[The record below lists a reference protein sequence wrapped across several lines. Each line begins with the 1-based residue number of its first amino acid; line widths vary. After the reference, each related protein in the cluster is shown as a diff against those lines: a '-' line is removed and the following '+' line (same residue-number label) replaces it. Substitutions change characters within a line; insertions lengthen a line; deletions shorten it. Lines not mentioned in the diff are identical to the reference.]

1 MNHEIL
7 TNELDENTKLLIE
20 KMEKELNSKDEEI
33 RKLKNESWLLGVK
46 MNFKYRNLDFI
57 EKIEVFFCIF

>member
-20 KMEKELNSKDEEI
+20 KMEKRI
-33 RKLKNESWLLGVK
+33 KLK
-46 MNFKYRNLDFI
+46 R
-57 EKIEVFFCIF
+57 

>member
-33 RKLKNESWLLGVK
+33 RKLKTN
-46 MNFKYRNLDFI
+46 
-57 EKIEVFFCIF
+57 